1 MPSVASESTTMQAID
16 ADSSN
21 SKSTRYKLG
30 VLWVHGIGEQ
40 QPGETLTQ
48 FGTPVIAW
56 LRRWLEPDYA
66 KSVMGDVEVSSA
78 QMRDPQG
85 DSGAPAHASL
95 RLRVWPTGG
104 GMKTEQQWLFAE
116 GHWGAQVHEPKLRTF
131 LAWLVTR
138 GPWMVLLHLQQCVLR
153 RPWFRRRT
161 ALGRLVHGLDRAV
174 AQASL
179 ESQWKSLV
187 IAFKALVV
195 LLLWNALSLL
205 LVALWLCVSLLA
217 LVPIGRLRSAVLS
230 LMQRV
235 ARVVGDSYVLVAD
248 PMQRAALATAV
259 INAMRWM
266 RPQCER
272 MMLVAHSQG
281 AAVAHD
287 ALAADNAPRVEF
299 LATVGAGLVKLRA
312 LMYADRH
319 FPQRFLFAGLV
330 APVLAASIAIGA
342 RLVQL
347 EDAPNYLWLA
357 AVILM
362 IVGLVSVALVWES
375 VARTLH
381 ELKSNRWGTIDLK
394 ISQPMLRW
402 RDFFGLRDPV
412 PNGSMSSAIPV
423 QGLRSVAVTVRGS
436 MWADHT
442 EYWNSRADFIPRL
455 VVELARAAEWPMLGR
470 VGAGARL
477 RSLRQSFRKRLAI
490 LTSVRWGDWLVA
502 LLPCIVVTDRVES
515 IVRDVRGP
523 LRELKFDA
531 LDKLLDGLDGTL
543 AWIVKHALGFEVA
556 NPSFWINLSLS
567 IAVLFLLLSLWRSVF
582 LAIWRWWSE
591 LDLDEVFTPSQPA
604 VDGVMRFVVD
614 QFVGIVAGLPL
625 VLAIIWTWY
634 PEFLNEVIAYSVFA
648 IFGSGFLVLLL
659 AMLSVKMLRELSA
672 EWRGKARARDGGAIE
687 SIDQMINMTAVLVAI
702 FAGIAEL
709 FIRGSL
715 WTAGATI
722 LLGVYVSYVVG
733 AIWHYAIH
741 VGAWR
746 AGTARP
752 RQFERTRLALPFVA
766 AVAVSA
772 LSGAGWT
779 WWSAVPCGLLA
790 FALTAAG
797 LRLGRDTVSR
807 DDDRAPRFS

>member
-1 MPSVASESTTMQAID
+1 MQTID
-16 ADSSN
+16 TDTSN
-21 SKSTRYKLG
+21 PNSARYKLG

-56 LRRWLEPDYA
+56 LKHWLEPDQA
-66 KSVMGDVEVSSA
+66 KSVMGDVEVRSA
-78 QMRDPQG
+78 QIRDPQS
-85 DSGAPAHASL
+85 DSGAPAHASI

-104 GMKTEQQWLFAE
+104 GMTTEQQWLFAE

-138 GPWMVLLHLQQCVLR
+138 GPWMVLFHLQQCILQ

-161 ALGRLVHGLDRAV
+161 ALGRLAHGLDRAL

-179 ESQWKSLV
+179 GSQWKLLNTA
-187 IAFKALVV
+187 IKGLVV
-195 LLLWNALSLL
+195 LLLWNVLSLL

-217 LVPIGRLRSAVLS
+217 LVPIGQLRSAVLS
-230 LMQRV
+230 LMRRI

-248 PMQRAALATAV
+248 PLQRAALATAV
-259 INAMRWM
+259 ISAMRWM

-287 ALAADNAPRVEF
+287 ALTADNAPRVES
-299 LATVGAGLVKLRA
+299 LATVGAGLVKLHA
-312 LMYADRH
+312 LMYADQH

-357 AVILM
+357 AAILL

-375 VARTLH
+375 VTRTLH

-394 ISQPMLRW
+394 ISQPLLRW

-412 PNGSMSSAIPV
+412 PNGSMSGAIPV

-455 VVELARAAEWPMLGR
+455 VVELARAAGWPMLGW
-470 VGAGARL
+470 VGASARL
-477 RSLRQSFRKRLAI
+477 RSLRRSFRKRLAI
-490 LTSVRWGDWLVA
+490 LSSVRWGDWLVA

-543 AWIVKHALGFEVA
+543 AWIVKHALGVELA
-556 NPSFWINLSLS
+556 NPSFWVNLSLS
-567 IAVLFLLLSLWRSVF
+567 IAILFLLLSLWRGVF

-614 QFVGIVAGLPL
+614 QFVGLVAGLPL

-648 IFGSGFLVLLL
+648 IFGSGFLVLVL
-659 AMLSVKMLRELSA
+659 AMLSVRMLREMSA
-672 EWRGKARARDGGAIE
+672 EWRSKARARDGGAIE
-687 SIDQMINMTAVLVAI
+687 SIDQLINVTAVLVAV

-709 FIRGSL
+709 FVLGSL
-715 WTAGATI
+715 WTAGAII
-722 LLGVYVSYVVG
+722 LLGVYLSYVVG
-733 AIWHYAIH
+733 AIWHYTIH
-741 VGAWR
+741 VNAWR
-746 AGTARP
+746 AGTTHLR
-752 RQFERTRLALPFVA
+752 RFERARLAMPFVVA
-766 AVAVSA
+766 AAACA
-772 LSGAGWT
+772 LFGVGWT
-779 WWSAVPCGLLA
+779 WWLSVPSGLLA

-797 LRLGRDTVSR
+797 LRLGRDAVMR
-807 DDDRAPRFS
+807 GDDPTPSQS